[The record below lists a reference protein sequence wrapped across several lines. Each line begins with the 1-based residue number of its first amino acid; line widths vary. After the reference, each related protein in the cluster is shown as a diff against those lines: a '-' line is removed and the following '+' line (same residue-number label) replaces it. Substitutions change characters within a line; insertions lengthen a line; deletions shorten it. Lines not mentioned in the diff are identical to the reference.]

1 MRFATVQFI
10 LMVYVSFSVY
20 SKIQDEYPLRCHSLQ
35 LSLSVNAACI
45 CKLCSNLYN
54 ISRLFLF
61 ETQDPKY
68 HTPVSRQMCLWG
80 KTCKHAVFLVL
91 CYCFVHGAV
100 AFTIQQTLYN
110 FITLIS
116 TKPRCSK
123 QIGLPGSTS
132 IGLDKK
138 KNYFESSCQKGA
150 GNIENSH
157 DQFISYKTEHFF
169 LFPAG
174 AEGAPASSSSL
185 KFPFL
190 QLLKNPLNTFTE
202 GL

>member
-10 LMVYVSFSVY
+10 LMVYVSFSAY

-35 LSLSVNAACI
+35 LSLSVNAHCI

-100 AFTIQQTLYN
+100 AFTIQQTLNN

-116 TKPRCSK
+116 TKTRCSK
-123 QIGLPGSTS
+123 QVGLPGSTS
-132 IGLDKK
+132 IGLDTKK
-138 KNYFESSCQKGA
+138 IILKVHVRKGPEILRAAMISLLVTRLSIFSCSQQGQKAHQQVHHHSS
-150 GNIENSH
+150 
-157 DQFISYKTEHFF
+157 FPSY
-169 LFPAG
+169 
-174 AEGAPASSSSL
+174 SC
-185 KFPFL
+185 
-190 QLLKNPLNTFTE
+190 
-202 GL
+202 